1 MRVQV
6 KANNSLAIDH
16 FGCILACLSHKLD
29 RGLLVNDRLSTTDL
43 SGRAFTRQACESR
56 LIRFRYMS
64 RRRMPSSG
72 CSVSYALWP
81 FPRGAKAAVIPGI
94 VRWTP
99 EVRAGSRPSQESG

>member
-29 RGLLVNDRLSTTDL
+29 RGLLVNDTLSTTDL

-64 RRRMPSSG
+64 RRRMPSLAAPLVMRCGLSH
-72 CSVSYALWP
+72 
-81 FPRGAKAAVIPGI
+81 GA
-94 VRWTP
+94 R
-99 EVRAGSRPSQESG
+99 RRR